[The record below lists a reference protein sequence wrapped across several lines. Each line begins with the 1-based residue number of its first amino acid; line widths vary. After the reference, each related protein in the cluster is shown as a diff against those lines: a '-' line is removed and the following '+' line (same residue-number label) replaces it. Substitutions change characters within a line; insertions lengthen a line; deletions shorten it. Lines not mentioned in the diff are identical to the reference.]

1 VDIEDQIRNAQF
13 MYPDR
18 PWKSISRDAKTCIQ
32 RCLVVQHEAR
42 YSVDQALADVW
53 ISDKQC
59 TIDIAK
65 LEEEV
70 GCQWLTHELDQA
82 DLVVEK
88 TYF

>member
-1 VDIEDQIRNAQF
+1 MSKCFLVQIFVCLQTPFPLQKQPENHVIC
-13 MYPDR
+13 
-18 PWKSISRDAKTCIQ
+18 S

-65 LEEEV
+65 LEEEANITSNPISNV
-70 GCQWLTHELDQA
+70 S
-82 DLVVEK
+82 K
-88 TYF
+88 